1 VLLDERLVPP
11 DVPNSWCI
19 MLWSASLSFLAQC
32 LNTMALQRLEAG
44 PVQVLGTLEIVFSFV
59 WQASF
64 LHTPLSARSALGAL
78 TIIRFVYPHLRQC

>member
-1 VLLDERLVPP
+1 
-11 DVPNSWCI
+11 
-19 MLWSASLSFLAQC
+19 
-32 LNTMALQRLEAG
+32 MALQRLEAG